1 MATREEYE
9 QSVKMVNEVI
19 QLLLEREGAN
29 AKEIVDKAIL
39 EWSFRN
45 IDMLTPEE
53 LEKFKKVIPRKYLNR
68 LKKKQKEQ
76 QELQEEEEYDE

>member
-19 QLLLEREGAN
+19 QLLLDREGAN

-39 EWSFRN
+39 EWTYRN

-68 LKKKQKEQ
+68 LKKKQQEQ
-76 QELQEEEEYDE
+76 QESEEQEDE

>member
-19 QLLLEREGAN
+19 QLLLDREGVK
-29 AKEIVDKAIL
+29 AKDIVDKAIL
-39 EWSFRN
+39 EWAYNS
-45 IDMLTPEE
+45 IYMLTPEE

-68 LKKKQKEQ
+68 LKKKQ
-76 QELQEEEEYDE
+76 QELKKLEEEDDE

>member
-76 QELQEEEEYDE
+76 QELQEEDDE